1 MELLE
6 TATSRRSKGS
16 SMTKGVGWAQARVG
30 QGSEAATEYGVRG
43 APTYFL
49 IGPDVKIVL
58 NPESDWG
65 KWTTNRP

>member
-1 MELLE
+1 
-6 TATSRRSKGS
+6 
-16 SMTKGVGWAQARVG
+16 MTKGVGWAQARVG

-58 NPESDWG
+58 NPESGWG
-65 KWTTNRP
+65 KWTTNWP